1 MYIVYDILYAIKRM
15 MNNLIIGCLYDKD
28 SEKSLKAFNELANLY
43 DLIKVKDDNVNQL
56 DIIITL
62 GGDGEMLRA
71 LHMSKN
77 VKVPIYG
84 MNRGSMGFL
93 LNEYHLNDL
102 MNRINNAQIVR
113 LYPLKMIA
121 TTEQGQMVEA
131 HAFNEVS
138 LLRETNQ
145 TAKIRIIIDD
155 ITRMDALY
163 SDGILLATPAGS
175 TAYNFAAY
183 GPIIPLNANILALTP
198 ISPFRPRRWG
208 GALISH
214 KSKVRF
220 EVLEFEKRPVSVVA
234 DSKEVRNV
242 KFVEIYLDFSTEKQ
256 LLFDKGND
264 LKERVFKEQFYK
276 S

>member
-1 MYIVYDILYAIKRM
+1 MV
-15 MNNLIIGCLYDKD
+15 NNLTIGCLYDKD
-28 SEKSLKAFNELANLY
+28 SEKSVKAFKELTSHYNLIE
-43 DLIKVKDDNVNQL
+43 LNGNNVHQF
-56 DIIITL
+56 DVIITL

-71 LHMSKN
+71 LHISKN
-77 VKVPIYG
+77 AKIPIYG
-84 MNRGSMGFL
+84 INRGSLGFL
-93 LNEYHLNDL
+93 LNEYHV
-102 MNRINNAQIVR
+102 NNLVKKIREAQAVK

-121 TTEQGQMVEA
+121 ITEQHQVIQA

-155 ITRMDALY
+155 TIRMDALY

-183 GPIIPLNANILALTP
+183 GPIIPLSANILALTP

-214 KSKVRF
+214 KSKIRF
-220 EVLEFEKRPVSVVA
+220 EILEHMKRPVSAVA
-234 DSKEVRNV
+234 DSKEIRNV
-242 KFVEIYLDFSTEKQ
+242 KSVEIHIDFHIEKQ
-256 LLFDKGND
+256 LLFDRDND
-264 LKERVFKEQFYK
+264 LKERIFKEQFYK
-276 S
+276 N

>member
-1 MYIVYDILYAIKRM
+1 MV
-15 MNNLIIGCLYDKD
+15 NNLMIGCLYNRD
-28 SEKSLKAFNELANLY
+28 SEKSIKAFKELVSHYNLIELNSNNAHQF
-43 DLIKVKDDNVNQL
+43 DV
-56 DIIITL
+56 IITL

-71 LHMSKN
+71 LHISKN
-77 VKVPIYG
+77 AKAPIYG
-84 MNRGSMGFL
+84 MNRGSLGFL
-93 LNEYHLNDL
+93 LNEYHV
-102 MNRINNAQIVR
+102 NNLIEKIKEAQAVK
-113 LYPLKMIA
+113 LYPLKMIVM
-121 TTEQGQMVEA
+121 TEQYQVVEA

-155 ITRMDALY
+155 TTRMDALY

-220 EVLEFEKRPVSVVA
+220 EILEHTKRPVSAVA

-242 KFVEIYLDFSTEKQ
+242 KSVEIYMDFSIEKQ
-256 LLFDKGND
+256 LLFDKDNN
-264 LKERVFKEQFYK
+264 LKERIFKEQFYK